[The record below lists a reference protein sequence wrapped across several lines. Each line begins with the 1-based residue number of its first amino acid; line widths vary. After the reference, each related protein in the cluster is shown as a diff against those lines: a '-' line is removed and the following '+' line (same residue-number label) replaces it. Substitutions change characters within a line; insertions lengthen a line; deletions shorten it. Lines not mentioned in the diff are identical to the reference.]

1 MYWRMQKWETN
12 VCQCNESFIIRVHNF
27 VEQLLNRYVCIYLIF
42 LQIKY
47 FNSFVS
53 LNPPFLLSGVRTP
66 VCITKRWA
74 HLRTITAPTSLVTA
88 CTGLMWWLVYSRY
101 FSCQHSMF
109 TCSNLHHLQG
119 RFIVIFCRTSKT
131 DINGEGA
138 AVVTSH
144 RGEDGVRGVEAAGGV
159 GAAEAPVRPPVQHLY
174 SAVQCTPV
182 QYSTAQHQ
190 PQHPAAG
197 RHHGHGRRLPPG
209 APPVTSEGQVR
220 GALVSRGLQFSYR
233 CTCTMIFTILG
244 ESAYCRVSTC
254 PLNEFLIFAILL
266 AKLIQGAKVGWCFKR
281 FRKFAIT
288 SCGCGSPWSPVSLV
302 SAVARMLCQEQR
314 MLSVWN

>member
-1 MYWRMQKWETN
+1 M
-12 VCQCNESFIIRVHNF
+12 
-27 VEQLLNRYVCIYLIF
+27 
-42 LQIKY
+42 
-47 FNSFVS
+47 
-53 LNPPFLLSGVRTP
+53 
-66 VCITKRWA
+66 
-74 HLRTITAPTSLVTA
+74 
-88 CTGLMWWLVYSRY
+88 
-101 FSCQHSMF
+101 
-109 TCSNLHHLQG
+109 
-119 RFIVIFCRTSKT
+119 
-131 DINGEGA
+131 
-138 AVVTSH
+138 VTSH

-254 PLNEFLIFAILL
+254 PLNEFLIFAYWPNSS
-266 AKLIQGAKVGWCFKR
+266 KVQKSGGALKD
-281 FRKFAIT
+281 
-288 SCGCGSPWSPVSLV
+288 SENLPSPRAGAGRRGRPC
-302 SAVARMLCQEQR
+302 R
-314 MLSVWN
+314 

>member
-1 MYWRMQKWETN
+1 MGK
-12 VCQCNESFIIRVHNF
+12 
-27 VEQLLNRYVCIYLIF
+27 
-42 LQIKY
+42 
-47 FNSFVS
+47 
-53 LNPPFLLSGVRTP
+53 
-66 VCITKRWA
+66 
-74 HLRTITAPTSLVTA
+74 
-88 CTGLMWWLVYSRY
+88 
-101 FSCQHSMF
+101 
-109 TCSNLHHLQG
+109 
-119 RFIVIFCRTSKT
+119 
-131 DINGEGA
+131 

-182 QYSTAQHQ
+182 QYSTVQHQ

-220 GALVSRGLQFSYR
+220 GALASRGLQFSYR